1 MGHGMEL
8 DCEESL
14 LIERPDFYNTFV
26 GAHKIQVLK
35 NAAFEEGSDF
45 CFQICIGGHSAEKA
59 LSPILCI
66 VFIKSCSTPSN

>member
-8 DCEESL
+8 ECEESL
-14 LIERPDFYNTFV
+14 LTERLDFYNTFAS
-26 GAHKIQVLK
+26 AHEIQVLK
-35 NAAFEEGSDF
+35 NAAFKEGIDL
-45 CFQICIGGHSAEKA
+45 CCQICIRGHSAEKD